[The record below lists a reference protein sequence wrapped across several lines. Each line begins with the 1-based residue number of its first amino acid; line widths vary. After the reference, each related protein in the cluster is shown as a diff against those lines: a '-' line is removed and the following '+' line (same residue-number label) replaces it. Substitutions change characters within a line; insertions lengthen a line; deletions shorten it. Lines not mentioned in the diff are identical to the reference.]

1 MELEGKTAVVTGASS
16 GFGAATVRK
25 LREAG
30 ARVVGGARRVERIDA
45 DLALPLDVTDE
56 ESCAAFV
63 TRAATELGGIDVL
76 YNNAGLALGRYPF
89 TESNPE
95 DEATVLHTNVDGA
108 IRITR
113 LALPHVRDGGHILFT
128 GSIAGRQA
136 YENAA
141 VYVAAKFALRGF
153 VYGLREDL
161 LGRPIRIT
169 TVDPGLAQ
177 TEFSLVR
184 FKGDEEA
191 AKAPY
196 EGVEPLTADDVAECV
211 LFAIT
216 RPLHVNIDEMVIKAL
231 AQSSGGRIVRN
242 AQLMLTI
249 LEGSTFCICDDRG
262 DIAAETSGFF
272 AHDTRFLSRL
282 VLRVD
287 GTAPLLLSSGRV
299 EHFQAGFYLRNGTA
313 NGLPRD
319 SISIARERFVSTGM
333 QERVTLRNESP
344 ERLEIEV
351 ALEAEADFADI
362 ISVKLHDF
370 SLGDPELAQPLPPPA
385 PTTYDEGRSQ
395 VSIVDPRG
403 DLGTRLVF
411 SKPGRLDGNAMT
423 YSLALDPHE
432 SWHLSVDVLPWLEN
446 DLETIEQLDEERE
459 TVGDVVAAWTLRVPR
474 VRGGWESLRR
484 AFDRSI
490 ADLAALRMRTG
501 EYRRPLFAAGMPW
514 FMTVF
519 GRDTAI
525 TSLQTLLLGP
535 EIAIG
540 AIEAL
545 TDLQAQVEDPT
556 IDAEPGKIVH
566 EVREGRCAETW
577 FPRYYGSIDSTPL
590 YLVLLAETWRWTDDA
605 SFAQRM
611 REPALL
617 ALEWI
622 DRYGDRDGDGFVEYS
637 RLVDSGLA
645 NQSWKD
651 SGDSQRFQD
660 GTFAEAP
667 IAAVEVQ
674 GYVYDAKRG
683 LADLARE
690 VWRDKALADRLD
702 READELRTRFDEAFW
717 LDERGG
723 FYALALDGQKR
734 PVDSRSSNMGHLLWS
749 GIVPPEKVGRVVD
762 QLLSE
767 DLWTGWG
774 IRTMASDA
782 AAFNPISYHNGTVWP
797 HDTSLAA
804 WGLARHGYHGRGA
817 AHRASADRGGSALRL
832 VAARGLR
839 RVRAHRD
846 AVPDRLSDG
855 RPARRPG
862 RQVRRSCSCG
872 SSSASSRIASGS
884 GSSRP

>member
-1 MELEGKTAVVTGASS
+1 
-16 GFGAATVRK
+16 
-25 LREAG
+25 
-30 ARVVGGARRVERIDA
+30 
-45 DLALPLDVTDE
+45 
-56 ESCAAFV
+56 
-63 TRAATELGGIDVL
+63 
-76 YNNAGLALGRYPF
+76 
-89 TESNPE
+89 
-95 DEATVLHTNVDGA
+95 
-108 IRITR
+108 
-113 LALPHVRDGGHILFT
+113 
-128 GSIAGRQA
+128 
-136 YENAA
+136 
-141 VYVAAKFALRGF
+141 
-153 VYGLREDL
+153 
-161 LGRPIRIT
+161 
-169 TVDPGLAQ
+169 
-177 TEFSLVR
+177 
-184 FKGDEEA
+184 
-191 AKAPY
+191 
-196 EGVEPLTADDVAECV
+196 
-211 LFAIT
+211 
-216 RPLHVNIDEMVIKAL
+216 
-231 AQSSGGRIVRN
+231 
-242 AQLMLTI
+242 MLTI

-262 DIAAETSGFF
+262 DIATETSGFF

-282 VLRVD
+282 VLRVG

-313 NGLPRD
+313 TGLPRD

-344 ERLEIEV
+344 ERLDVEV

-362 ISVKLHDF
+362 ISVKHHDF
-370 SLGDPELAQPLPPPA
+370 SLGDPGLAQPLPPPA
-385 PTTYDEGRSQ
+385 PATHDEGRNQ

-411 SKPGRLDGNAMT
+411 SKPGRLAGNAMT
-423 YSLALDPHE
+423 YSLALEPHE

-540 AIEAL
+540 ALEAL
-545 TDLQAQVEDPT
+545 TDLQARVEDPT

-611 REPALL
+611 RDPALL

-637 RLVDSGLA
+637 RMVDSGLA

-660 GTFAEAP
+660 GSFAEAP

-674 GYVYDAKRG
+674 GYVYEAKRG
-683 LADLARE
+683 LAELARE

-702 READELRTRFDEAFW
+702 READELRKRFDEAFW
-717 LDERGG
+717 IDERGG

-734 PVDSRSSNMGHLLWS
+734 RVDSRSSNMGHLLWS
-749 GIVPPEKVGRVVD
+749 GIVLPERVAQTVD

-767 DLWTGWG
+767 ELWTGWG

-804 WGLARHGYHGRGA
+804 WGLARHGYTAESRRIGRALIEAA
-817 AHRASADRGGSALRL
+817 AHFDWSLPEVFAGYARSETPFPIAYPTAARPQAWAAGTPILLVRVLLGIEPDRERQRLVSTVTDELPSWLDGLRVEGVRAYGRTWTVAVDRGHVTIAE
-832 VAARGLR
+832 GL
-839 RVRAHRD
+839 
-846 AVPDRLSDG
+846 
-855 RPARRPG
+855 
-862 RQVRRSCSCG
+862 
-872 SSSASSRIASGS
+872 
-884 GSSRP
+884 

>member
-1 MELEGKTAVVTGASS
+1 
-16 GFGAATVRK
+16 
-25 LREAG
+25 
-30 ARVVGGARRVERIDA
+30 
-45 DLALPLDVTDE
+45 
-56 ESCAAFV
+56 
-63 TRAATELGGIDVL
+63 
-76 YNNAGLALGRYPF
+76 
-89 TESNPE
+89 
-95 DEATVLHTNVDGA
+95 
-108 IRITR
+108 
-113 LALPHVRDGGHILFT
+113 
-128 GSIAGRQA
+128 
-136 YENAA
+136 
-141 VYVAAKFALRGF
+141 
-153 VYGLREDL
+153 
-161 LGRPIRIT
+161 
-169 TVDPGLAQ
+169 
-177 TEFSLVR
+177 
-184 FKGDEEA
+184 
-191 AKAPY
+191 
-196 EGVEPLTADDVAECV
+196 
-211 LFAIT
+211 
-216 RPLHVNIDEMVIKAL
+216 
-231 AQSSGGRIVRN
+231 
-242 AQLMLTI
+242 MLTI
-249 LEGSTFCICDDRG
+249 LEGSTFCISDDRG
-262 DIAAETSGFF
+262 DIAAQTSGFF

-282 VLRVD
+282 VLTV
-287 GTAPLLLSSGRV
+287 GGSPPLALSSGRV
-299 EHFQAGFYLRNGTA
+299 EHFKAAFYLRNGTA
-313 NGLPRD
+313 TGLPRD
-319 SISIARERFVSTGM
+319 AISISRERFIGSGM
-333 QERVTLRNESP
+333 QERITLRNESP
-344 ERLEIEV
+344 EPLDIAV

-385 PTTYDEGRSQ
+385 PTTHDDARRQ

-403 DLGTRLVF
+403 DLGTELVF
-411 SKPGRLDGNAMT
+411 SKAGNLAGNAMT
-423 YSLALDPHE
+423 YALTLEPHE
-432 SWHLSVDVLPWLEN
+432 PWNLTVDIRPWLNEE
-446 DLETIEQLDEERE
+446 LEIFEQLDEERE
-459 TVGDVVAAWTLRVPR
+459 AASDVVAAWTLRVPR

-535 EIAIG
+535 EIAVG
-540 AIEAL
+540 ALDAL
-545 TDLQAQVEDPT
+545 TELQAQEEDTT

-566 EVREGRCAETW
+566 EVREGRCAEFW

-605 SFAQRM
+605 AFAQRM

-637 RLVDSGLA
+637 RMVDSGLA

-683 LADLARE
+683 LAEIAHE
-690 VWRDKALADRLD
+690 VWRDQELADRLE

-717 LDERGG
+717 VGERGG

-749 GIVPPEKVGRVVD
+749 GIVPPERVSNVVD

-767 DLWTGWG
+767 ELWSGWG

-797 HDTSLAA
+797 HDTALAA
-804 WGLARHGYHGRGA
+804 WGLARHGYTAEARRIARALIEAA
-817 AHRASADRGGSALRL
+817 AHFDWSLPEVFAGYAREETPFPIAYPTAARPQAWAAGTPILLVRVLLGIEPDRERQRL
-832 VAARGLR
+832 VSTVTDELPSWLDGLR
-839 RVRAHRD
+839 IEGVRAYGRTWTV
-846 AVPDRLSDG
+846 AVERG
-855 RPARRPG
+855 H
-862 RQVRRSCSCG
+862 VT
-872 SSSASSRIASGS
+872 IAEGV
-884 GSSRP
+884 

>member
-1 MELEGKTAVVTGASS
+1 
-16 GFGAATVRK
+16 
-25 LREAG
+25 
-30 ARVVGGARRVERIDA
+30 
-45 DLALPLDVTDE
+45 
-56 ESCAAFV
+56 
-63 TRAATELGGIDVL
+63 
-76 YNNAGLALGRYPF
+76 
-89 TESNPE
+89 
-95 DEATVLHTNVDGA
+95 
-108 IRITR
+108 
-113 LALPHVRDGGHILFT
+113 
-128 GSIAGRQA
+128 
-136 YENAA
+136 
-141 VYVAAKFALRGF
+141 
-153 VYGLREDL
+153 
-161 LGRPIRIT
+161 
-169 TVDPGLAQ
+169 
-177 TEFSLVR
+177 
-184 FKGDEEA
+184 
-191 AKAPY
+191 
-196 EGVEPLTADDVAECV
+196 
-211 LFAIT
+211 
-216 RPLHVNIDEMVIKAL
+216 
-231 AQSSGGRIVRN
+231 
-242 AQLMLTI
+242 MLTI

-282 VLRVD
+282 VLHVG

-299 EHFQAGFYLRNGTA
+299 EHFQAAFYLRNGTA

-319 SISIARERFVSTGM
+319 AISISRRRFVGTGM
-333 QERVTLRNESP
+333 QEKVTLRNESP
-344 ERLEIEV
+344 ERIEVEV
-351 ALEAEADFADI
+351 ALEVEADFADI

-385 PTTYDEGRSQ
+385 PATHDEGRSQ
-395 VSIVDPRG
+395 MSIVDPRG
-403 DLGTRLVF
+403 DLGTRLLF
-411 SKPGRLDGNAMT
+411 SRPGRLDGNAMT
-423 YSLALDPHE
+423 FSLSLDSHE
-432 SWHLSVDVLPWLEN
+432 QWDLNVDVRPWLEE
-446 DLETIEQLDEERE
+446 DLETFEQLDEERE

-525 TSLQTLLLGP
+525 TSLQTLMLGP

-545 TDLQAQVEDPT
+545 TDLQAHAKDPA

-566 EVREGRCAETW
+566 EVREGRCAEMW

-590 YLVLLAETWRWTDDA
+590 YLVLLAETWRWTDDS

-637 RLVDSGLA
+637 RNVDSGLA

-660 GTFAEAP
+660 GSFAEAP

-683 LADLARE
+683 LAALARE

-717 LDERGG
+717 VEERGG
-723 FYALALDGQKR
+723 FYALALDGTKR
-734 PVDSRSSNMGHLLWS
+734 RVDSRSSNMGHLLWS
-749 GIVPPEKVGRVVD
+749 GIVAPDKVRKVVD
-762 QLLSE
+762 QLLSK

-774 IRTMASDA
+774 FRTMAGDA

-797 HDTSLAA
+797 HDTALAA
-804 WGLARHGYHGRGA
+804 WGLARHGYVAEARRVGRALIEAA
-817 AHRASADRGGSALRL
+817 AHFDWSLPEVFAGYARDETPFPIAYPTAARPQAWAAGTPILLVRVLLGIEPDRERQRL
-832 VAARGLR
+832 VSTVTDELPSWLDGLR
-839 RVRAHRD
+839 IEGVRAYGRTWTV
-846 AVPDRLSDG
+846 AVERG
-855 RPARRPG
+855 H
-862 RQVRRSCSCG
+862 VT
-872 SSSASSRIASGS
+872 IAEGV
-884 GSSRP
+884 